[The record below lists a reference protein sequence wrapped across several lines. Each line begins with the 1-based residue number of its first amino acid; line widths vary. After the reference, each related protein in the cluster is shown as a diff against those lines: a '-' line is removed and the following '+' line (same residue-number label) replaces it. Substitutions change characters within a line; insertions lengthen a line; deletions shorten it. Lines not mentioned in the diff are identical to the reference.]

1 MYLKEPLHIIKRIN
15 NNNNNCLH
23 YVTIIDTGAK
33 IEHPKFLIYSFSH

>member
-33 IEHPKFLIYSFSH
+33 IEYPSFFYIFFF